1 MPRARAALDP
11 HPHPDAGLRL
21 RALRLDTG
29 LDEAAFAEALGLE
42 LARYQACERG
52 AAPLPAGALPA
63 LARLADAPLASVLA
77 EFYGAREH
85 AAELHA
91 LAAAFD
97 SIPSPVRREALLH
110 MALALAYG
118 AEGWAGG

>member
-1 MPRARAALDP
+1 MTRAQASLDAQ
-11 HPHPDAGLRL
+11 PHPDAGLRL
-21 RALRLDTG
+21 RALRLETG
-29 LDEAAFAEALGLE
+29 LDEAAFAEALGLD

-52 AAPLPAGALPA
+52 AAPLPAGTLPA

-77 EFYGAREH
+77 ELYGAREH

-97 SIPSPVRREALLH
+97 SIPSPVHREALLQ
-110 MALALAYG
+110 MALALA
-118 AEGWAGG
+118 EGVEEVGG